1 MNDVAITDG
10 NLAVL
15 QVQDV
20 WPHRDDAGGAR
31 AKNSPYEKVQ
41 LHQCLLE
48 QTLKRVSILM
58 EGCKGIRI
66 IYLLG
71 SKI

>member
-20 WPHRDDAGGAR
+20 WPHPDDAGGAR

-41 LHQCLLE
+41 LHQCLLA
-48 QTLKRVSILM
+48 QTLKRVSKFM
-58 EGCKGIRI
+58 EGM
-66 IYLLG
+66 
-71 SKI
+71 